1 MGHAAFAVFPI
12 EGYCHKN
19 VLHHSDAWQDTFKSA
34 VQMYLSAALLPAAQ
48 ALALDEL
55 LPAACEQLQ
64 ESGQVQRTRCLQKT
78 SPGAKRLQ

>member
-1 MGHAAFAVFPI
+1 
-12 EGYCHKN
+12 
-19 VLHHSDAWQDTFKSA
+19 
-34 VQMYLSAALLPAAQ
+34 MYLSAALLPVAQALALDELLPVAQ

>member
-19 VLHHSDAWQDTFKSA
+19 VLHHIDAWQDTFNSA
-34 VQMYLSAALLPAAQ
+34 VQMYLSAA
-48 ALALDEL
+48 L

-64 ESGQVQRTRCLQKT
+64 ESGQVQRTRYLQKT

>member
-19 VLHHSDAWQDTFKSA
+19 VLHHIDAWQDTFNSA
-34 VQMYLSAALLPAAQ
+34 VQMYLSAALLPAAK